1 MGKILVISQN
11 ENDVWF
17 VNGLSIGRRE
27 PRIVVGTKIKELLE
41 KKVKTTP
48 TGLVATLEKGVSE
61 EEFIKDIGTNF
72 SESLKRVLEDREIP
86 KEKLFDKIVSY
97 FGVEKDFFYDK
108 ELENVIV
115 NDSRMILA
123 EYSTNDKAKEVMAKV
138 RTAITNDFSKGE
150 PIIINLP
157 KE

>member
-27 PRIVVGTKIKELLE
+27 PRIVVGTKIKELLGRKE
-41 KKVKTTP
+41 GWT
-48 TGLVATLEKGVSE
+48 E
-61 EEFIKDIGTNF
+61 EQFIKDMGTNY

-97 FGVEKDFFYDK
+97 FGVVKDFFYDK

-123 EYSTNDKAKEVMAKV
+123 EYSTNEIANTQMEVIRDMIVECYRK
-138 RTAITNDFSKGE
+138 NQ
-150 PIIINLP
+150 PIIVYLP
-157 KE
+157 KEIDTKEEEK